1 MQAEEIQSIEPAL
14 DMGIYTVPDVAQI
27 LRLPL
32 TRVRRW
38 LDEFWNGRLSN
49 TTKVSYS
56 WGKGRERVVNF
67 QTLIEF
73 YVFFKLRELGI
84 STAKILQAHE
94 VSSKLLQTPFPFAS
108 SFLLTDSKTLFVEI
122 GNEILITADARLQY
136 EIKEVMEGF
145 CRKIEFDTDKVAAKF
160 WPLGKD
166 RSVVIDP
173 QKQFGQPIIQGTNIL
188 AETLHRIH
196 LGGEE
201 ESTIASLYQITPQQ
215 VEEALYFINRPI
227 Q

>member
-1 MQAEEIQSIEPAL
+1 MGETIQSVEPAL
-14 DMGIYTVPDVAQI
+14 GTGVYTVPDVAHI
-27 LRLPL
+27 LLLPL

-38 LDEFWNGRLSN
+38 LDEFWNGRLSE
-49 TTKVSYS
+49 TTGVTYS
-56 WGKGRERVVNF
+56 WGKGRDRVVTF

-84 STAKILQAHE
+84 STARILQAHE
-94 VSSKLLQTPFPFAS
+94 VSSRLLQTPFPFAS

-122 GNEILITADARLQY
+122 GNETLITADSRLQY
-136 EIKEVMEGF
+136 EIREVMEGF
-145 CRKIEFDTDKVAAKF
+145 CRKIEFDADKLASKF

-166 RSVVIDP
+166 RSIVIDP
-173 QKQFGQPIIQGTNIL
+173 HRQFGQAVIQGTSVL

-201 ESTIASLYQITPQQ
+201 KETIASLFAVTPAQ
-215 VEEALYFINRPI
+215 VDDALFFVNRSAS
-227 Q
+227 

>member
-1 MQAEEIQSIEPAL
+1 MNPEEIQSIEPAL
-14 DMGIYTVPDVAQI
+14 GTGIYTVPDVAQI

-38 LDEFWNGRLSN
+38 LDEFWNGRLSA
-49 TTKVSYS
+49 TTKISYS

-84 STAKILQAHE
+84 STPKILQAHE
-94 VSSKLLQTPFPFAS
+94 VSSRLLQTPFPFAS

-145 CRKIEFDTDKVAAKF
+145 CRKIEFDADKLASKF

-173 QKQFGQPIIQGTNIL
+173 QRQLGQPTIQGTNIL
-188 AETLHRIH
+188 AETLHRLH
-196 LGGEE
+196 LGGEDTA
-201 ESTIASLYQITPQQ
+201 TIAQLYGLTETQ
-215 VEEALYFINRPI
+215 VEEALFFVNRPV

>member
-1 MQAEEIQSIEPAL
+1 MNPEEIQSIEPAL
-14 DMGIYTVPDVAQI
+14 GTGIYTVPDVAQI

-38 LDEFWNGRLSN
+38 LDEFWNGRLSA
-49 TTKVSYS
+49 TTKISYS

-84 STAKILQAHE
+84 STPKILQAHE
-94 VSSKLLQTPFPFAS
+94 VSSRLLQTPFPFAS

-145 CRKIEFDTDKVAAKF
+145 CRKIEFDADKLASKF

-173 QKQFGQPIIQGTNIL
+173 QRQLGQPTVQGTNIL
-188 AETLHRIH
+188 AETLHRLH
-196 LGGEE
+196 LGGEDTP
-201 ESTIASLYQITPQQ
+201 TIAQLYGLTQTQ
-215 VEEALYFINRPI
+215 VEEALFFVNRPV